1 MTCSE
6 IIEIVGVGVDKPA
19 LGSPSEP
26 GRSKVGTMVG
36 VLDIELGT
44 AFGVTEMTD
53 CFLAAPF
60 EAVEAFERVPF
71 FMISR

>member
-6 IIEIVGVGVDKPA
+6 IIEIVDVGVDKPA

-36 VLDIELGT
+36 VLDMELGT
-44 AFGVTEMTD
+44 AFGVTEITD
-53 CFLAAPF
+53 CFLAAAPF
-60 EAVEAFERVPF
+60 EAWRLLKEYL
-71 FMISR
+71 SSW